1 MLKRLRN
8 DYNSL
13 YSKKQALQKT
23 YKSAEREAADLNRKL
38 DNLNQYLDR
47 TPEQAALDKKVEKN
61 QNTL

>member
-13 YSKKQALQKT
+13 YSKKQTLQKT
-23 YKSAEREAADLNRKL
+23 YKSAEREAADLKRKL

-47 TPEQAALDKKVEKN
+47 SLEQQSADKKIDKN
-61 QNTL
+61 TQSL

>member
-23 YKSAEREAADLNRKL
+23 YKSAEREAADLKRKL

-47 TPEQAALDKKVEKN
+47 NPKQQVVDKKLDK
-61 QNTL
+61 NTQSL